1 VQGEIQEMAK
11 QLEDERRI
19 VGDANTKTLFKEMWQ
34 VPGNR
39 KRAIITVT
47 LMICQQMTGV
57 NAINYY
63 APQIFKNLGMT
74 GTDTS
79 LFATGVYG
87 VVKVAGCF
95 VFLTFIADTLGR
107 RRSLLWTSVAQCI
120 VMYIV
125 GIYGK
130 VQPPIAGQPVRV
142 CPELLSAS

>member
-57 NAINYY
+57 NAIVRK
-63 APQIFKNLGMT
+63 ALG
-74 GTDTS
+74 
-79 LFATGVYG
+79 L
-87 VVKVAGCF
+87 VVCE
-95 VFLTFIADTLGR
+95 R
-107 RRSLLWTSVAQCI
+107 
-120 VMYIV
+120 
-125 GIYGK
+125 
-130 VQPPIAGQPVRV
+130 
-142 CPELLSAS
+142 